1 MALQRAGI
9 EAVVVERHGPP
20 DPKRGSWFSLSPNG
34 LDALQAVGVLDI
46 AKELGSPTPRNV
58 LVGATGRELGTLPL
72 GTPLADGTPAL
83 TIKRPEL
90 TAALVEESTRRGI
103 DFRWNAALENVV
115 RHGDEVHATL
125 ADGTTLT
132 ADLLIGADGVHSP
145 TRRLIDPAAPPSR
158 YVGLTNFGGV
168 TPGGAALLHGPD
180 AVTEQWRMV
189 FGRRAFFGHHVLPNG
204 DVVWF
209 VNVPEP
215 AIAPEVRARTSD
227 AEWKQRLIDLVSG
240 DTGPA
245 PQLIEGGVLELAGDN
260 THDLGHV
267 PTWHRDR
274 MIVIGDA
281 AHAPAPSSGQGASM
295 AAEDAVV
302 LAQCLRDLPDID
314 SAFSAFESRRRARVE
329 KIVKTG
335 ARSSSTK
342 SPGAFQQVM
351 LRAIFKYA
359 VTPKNTAW
367 MYDHRLHWEERQA
380 TQASSSQKQSSGGS
394 SMGSSGMRSSS
405 IGGSS
410 SGK

>member
-1 MALQRAGI
+1 MKAIVVGAGVAGPLTAMALQRAGI

-20 DPKRGSWFSLSPNG
+20 DPRSGSWFSFSPNG
-34 LDALQAVGVLDI
+34 LDAMDAVGVLDL
-46 AKELGSPTPRNV
+46 AKGLGSPTLRNV
-58 LVGATGRELGTLPL
+58 LVGATGRELGALPL
-72 GTPLADGTPAL
+72 GAPLADGTPAL
-83 TIKRPEL
+83 TMKRSEL
-90 TAALVEESTRRGI
+90 TAALVHEAVRRGI
-103 DFRWNAALENVV
+103 TFRWNAGLIDA
-115 RHGDEVHATL
+115 RRDGDEVHATL

-132 ADLLIGADGVHSP
+132 GDLLIGTDGVHSP
-145 TRRLIDPAAPPSR
+145 TRCLIDPAAPAAR

-168 TPGGAALLHGPD
+168 MPGGAAVLDGVD

-189 FGRRAFFGHHVLPNG
+189 FGKRAFFGHHVHPNG

-215 AIAPEVRARTSD
+215 AISPEERARTTD
-227 AEWKQRLIDLVSG
+227 DQWRQKLITLMDG

-245 PQLIEGGVLELAGDN
+245 TRIIEGGVLELTGDN

-302 LAQCLRDLPDID
+302 LAQCLRDLPDVD
-314 SAFSAFESRRRARVE
+314 SAFAAYESRRRARVE

-380 TQASSSQKQSSGGS
+380 TNSA
-394 SMGSSGMRSSS
+394 
-405 IGGSS
+405 
-410 SGK
+410 